1 LQASRVPSSVFKVLK
16 QKLVVLVGVWTLTV
30 GLGLHALMVY
40 KGKAGPAGHTPE
52 TWPVNE
58 IVSLSTNK
66 PLLVMFAHPKCPCT
80 KASLGELELLM
91 ARAKDQFQ
99 GTVLFYQPRNSSE
112 GWSRTDLTEEARAI
126 PGVTVI
132 FDENGKLARRFCV
145 ETSGHTVVYGPNGK
159 LLFTGGI
166 TGSRGHLGDNAGLDA
181 VLKVV
186 SKDSGQS
193 GRTSAPVF
201 GCEIFDQCTCNQT
214 NE

>member
-1 LQASRVPSSVFKVLK
+1 M
-16 QKLVVLVGVWTLTV
+16 VLVGVWTLSV

-40 KGKAGPAGHTPE
+40 KGKAGPAGQTPE

-58 IVSLSTNK
+58 MVSLSTNK

-80 KASLGELELLM
+80 RASLGELELLV
-91 ARAKDQFQ
+91 AKAKDQFQ
-99 GTVLFYQPRNSSE
+99 AAVLFYQPKDGSE
-112 GWSRTDLTEEARAI
+112 GWSRTELTDEARSI
-126 PGVTVI
+126 PGVTVM
-132 FDENGKLARRFCV
+132 FDQNGKLARRFGV
-145 ETSGHTVVYGPNGK
+145 ETSGHTVVYGPDGR

-186 SKDSGQS
+186 SKESGQS
-193 GRTSAPVF
+193 GRRTTAVF
-201 GCEIFDQCTCNQT
+201 GCEIFDQCTRSQT